1 MPDQQPLPDPDLISP
16 AALNP
21 PRRLLVPAR
30 RQVLQIAPV
39 IAVWPEDPAPGVLPV
54 VRPVPIRRKTMNQRA
69 KDAATAVAN
78 GLIYAAKALFSV
90 RQYLPIT
97 AFTASAAV
105 TAHYFWN
112 SGLMT
117 KVAIGSVV
125 ALTAATRSNVAT
137 AAAIAGATVF
147 LDKKMV
153 LPVVF
158 AMTALKSMIP

>member
-1 MPDQQPLPDPDLISP
+1 MPP
-16 AALNP
+16 ANP
-21 PRRLLVPAR
+21 PRRLLAPAR
-30 RQVLQIAPV
+30 RPALQIAPV
-39 IAVWPEDPAPGVLPV
+39 IDIRPEVPVLGVLPF
-54 VRPVPIRRKTMNQRA
+54 VRPALNRRRTMAQRT

-117 KVAIGSVV
+117 KIAIGSAV